1 MRTMISLLFYLSS
14 ATRSLLKNYWAQRL
28 DFPCNNVQWTCEH
41 VVPRSLIAEHND
53 LHNLILLPGR
63 LNNARSN
70 YPYIHDS
77 GLDKTI
83 QKIIWPCFNKGCHC
97 NTTGT
102 LVSKRLFI
110 PPDLFKGMIARS
122 VLFMDEKYP
131 HHHDLIH
138 KKVLDLGVASMW
150 DCMFPATK
158 QEAEWDKI
166 ISSIQGDSNHFT
178 INSYHHR

>member
-1 MRTMISLLFYLSS
+1 MRSSMISLMFHLSS
-14 ATRSLLKNYWAQRL
+14 ARSLLKNYWAQRL
-28 DFPCNNVQWTCEH
+28 DFNCSNVQWTCEH
-41 VVPRSLIAEHND
+41 VVPRSLITEHND
-53 LHNLILLPGR
+53 LHNLIMFPGS

-70 YPYIHDS
+70 YPYINNNDFNS
-77 GLDKTI
+77 TIKT
-83 QKIIWPCFNKGCHC
+83 IWPCFNKECGC

-102 LVSKRLFI
+102 LVSKQLFI
-110 PPDLFKGMIARS
+110 PPDLFKGRIARS

-138 KKVLDLGVASMW
+138 KKVLNLEVASMW
-150 DCMFPATK
+150 DDMFPATQ

-178 INSYHHR
+178 TNSYHHR